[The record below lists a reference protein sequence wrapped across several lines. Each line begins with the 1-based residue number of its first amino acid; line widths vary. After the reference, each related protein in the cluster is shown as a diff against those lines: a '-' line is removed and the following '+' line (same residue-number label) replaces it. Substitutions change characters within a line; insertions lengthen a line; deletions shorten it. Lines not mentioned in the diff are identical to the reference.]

1 MEGEFEKLIIEAQD
15 VGQVDKEKNSKQ
27 LARHIQ
33 IQIAGLRTTLSRK
46 GTKMMWLTLNFQ
58 CHAKI

>member
-15 VGQVDKEKNSKQ
+15 VGPVDKEKNSKQ

-33 IQIAGLRTTLSRK
+33 IQIAGLRAYSSVSYTVTPLE
-46 GTKMMWLTLNFQ
+46 KMINDVFT
-58 CHAKI
+58 H